1 MKALQ
6 FQSQH
11 HDKEKEIVIENSE
24 DDSDEAKKAK
34 ANDFE
39 THINDASKYK
49 MEVDLEFRA
58 KFMRE

>member
-1 MKALQ
+1 MLE
-6 FQSQH
+6 H
-11 HDKEKEIVIENSE
+11 SE
-24 DDSDEAKKAK
+24 EDSDEAKNNKAK
-34 ANDFE
+34 ANEFE